1 MEKDYIKSNE
11 FYKGYNDARELRTD
25 TLIGKSEEYVEGYR
39 AYARYIRKVNADY
52 RRGYEEA
59 KIHQLVFLDNES
71 EAFKDGYESYGRT
84 LMLLGKAE
92 NNKM

>member
-39 AYARYIRKVNADY
+39 AYARYIRN
-52 RRGYEEA
+52 
-59 KIHQLVFLDNES
+59 I
-71 EAFKDGYESYGRT
+71 
-84 LMLLGKAE
+84 
-92 NNKM
+92 